1 MTGYF
6 SVQIQELEGVY
17 TAKTYWVS
25 FAIIMVLS
33 FLALFMFSSI
43 LAGMGTRIDRWLRR
57 VFHLPG

>member
-17 TAKTYWVS
+17 TVKTYWVS

-33 FLALFMFSSI
+33 FLALFMFSGI
-43 LAGMGTRIDRWLRR
+43 LVGMGSRIDRWMRR
-57 VFHLPG
+57 VLHLPE